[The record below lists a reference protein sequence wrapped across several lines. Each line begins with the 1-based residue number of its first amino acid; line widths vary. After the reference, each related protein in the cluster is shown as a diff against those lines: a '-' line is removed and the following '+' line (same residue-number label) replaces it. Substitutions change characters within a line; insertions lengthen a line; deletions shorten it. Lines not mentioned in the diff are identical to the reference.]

1 MCNSVGTSTDIAL
14 LGAPSATAP
23 WLIQFGG
30 HHLAI
35 NVTVVGANNVLTPSL
50 PAAQP
55 ARYMLNGQTIRP
67 LGDENDKAFALI
79 GALDAAQQ
87 KQAILNYRVSDLVLG
102 PGEDGKTIQPE
113 GILASALTA
122 SQQTMLLDIA
132 HEWVG
137 ILNDEAAAAED
148 GGIEGQPVEDLLRLE
163 RRHEEWRARVLPHP
177 GPDGGH
183 RVRSATGRSRSHPY
197 DLSGSHQRLRREARR
212 AMSTRHLVWSC
223 VVIGW
228 LWAAAPAGAHRLD
241 EYLQATRIGVT
252 QNRIDL
258 EIDLT
263 AGASIAQQIFA
274 LVDANGDGQIN
285 DAEGDE
291 YARQVID
298 AIRLSVDSRR
308 LSVTLVSRTFP
319 DRQAM
324 GLGLG
329 TIRLRATAPASAGTG
344 RHDIVYVNTHAPA
357 SSVYLVNALL
367 PSDARI
373 QISTQQR
380 DVEQRGVTVDYRVVP
395 SEGWVRGG
403 WLVTVAA
410 MFGVL
415 LRRRGG
421 RFQSAQQ

>member
-1 MCNSVGTSTDIAL
+1 MT
-14 LGAPSATAP
+14 
-23 WLIQFGG
+23 
-30 HHLAI
+30 
-35 NVTVVGANNVLTPSL
+35 
-50 PAAQP
+50 
-55 ARYMLNGQTIRP
+55 
-67 LGDENDKAFALI
+67 
-79 GALDAAQQ
+79 
-87 KQAILNYRVSDLVLG
+87 
-102 PGEDGKTIQPE
+102 
-113 GILASALTA
+113 
-122 SQQTMLLDIA
+122 
-132 HEWVG
+132 
-137 ILNDEAAAAED
+137 
-148 GGIEGQPVEDLLRLE
+148 
-163 RRHEEWRARVLPHP
+163 
-177 GPDGGH
+177 
-183 RVRSATGRSRSHPY
+183 
-197 DLSGSHQRLRREARR
+197 
-212 AMSTRHLVWSC
+212 TRHLVWSC

-263 AGASIAQQIFA
+263 AGASIAPQIFA

-308 LSVTLVSRTFP
+308 LSVRLVSRTFP

-421 RFQSAQQ
+421 RFQSAQ